1 MSWHRLVEDSK
12 NVMVKN
18 VTFAET
24 VESRT
29 SQHVLPSIARIYSRL
44 RQLGLP
50 VLRLHSDRAREFIAK
65 PLQRWAQHR
74 GIVLRK
80 PAVTTTRPMA
90 DVRQNLV

>member
-29 SQHVLPSIARIYSRL
+29 SQHVLPAIARI
-44 RQLGLP
+44 
-50 VLRLHSDRAREFIAK
+50 
-65 PLQRWAQHR
+65 
-74 GIVLRK
+74 
-80 PAVTTTRPMA
+80 
-90 DVRQNLV
+90 